1 MAEAALERWRDRCI
15 KAIETG
21 NGIPTVGHL
30 WWRRVDPAAERSVAH
45 AIELSDG
52 TSSSVLESTLVHG
65 RFAALA
71 MRMPGR
77 AKGYEAALLWL
88 REELAREGGD
98 RGCIGLCQAAGFE
111 GVVTELEVRK

>member
-1 MAEAALERWRDRCI
+1 MSARRETALARWRDRCV

-65 RFAALA
+65 FFAALA

-88 REELAREGGD
+88 REELARDGG
-98 RGCIGLCQAAGFE
+98 E
-111 GVVTELEVRK
+111 S